1 MALLGIPTRLS
12 CRNREANIHVFAH
25 CLTEKRVEIDAPEVA
40 HVKAQNLVSPPSG
53 RWPAVKLVSPASAVP
68 YVVKNNA
75 ALFPWLFMVTWMV
88 GISVITWVAFR
99 DALAGAPVTFRW
111 MPLILA
117 VFWLAGIGFSVW
129 ALRQKRLRV
138 TFAAGR
144 VEIVTRG
151 PFRSMR
157 WQGSIRDVIDAK
169 LQEDTDSD
177 GDPYFRCV
185 LTMLGLQ
192 PLVIAEGHQR
202 RTVEAIVDRIAA
214 IRAEAA

>member
-1 MALLGIPTRLS
+1 VNPAPT
-12 CRNREANIHVFAH
+12 
-25 CLTEKRVEIDAPEVA
+25 T
-40 HVKAQNLVSPPSG
+40 G
-53 RWPAVKLVSPASAVP
+53 TVP
-68 YVVKNNA
+68 YVVRNNA
-75 ALFPWLFMVTWMV
+75 ALFPWLFVATWML
-88 GISVITWVAFR
+88 GLSVITWVAFR
-99 DALAGAPVTFRW
+99 DALAAGPVTFRW

-151 PFRSMR
+151 PFRSTR

-185 LTMLGLQ
+185 LTIPGPQ
-192 PLVIAEGHQR
+192 TLVIAEGHQR
-202 RTVEAIVDRIAA
+202 QTVEAVVDRVKA
-214 IRAEAA
+214 IRAEAG